1 MITLLMD
8 SCKYH
13 SMCRE
18 RLISLK
24 IQSEVDFLCFIAMTT
39 LVVVAMV
46 VNCFVHVA
54 MINQY
59 VDSLSKVPV
68 LVTSPFDSNI
78 VSIPLLVYFQ
88 LGGMYSV

>member
-1 MITLLMD
+1 MTYKSSVAEEI
-8 SCKYH
+8 SQP
-13 SMCRE
+13 S
-18 RLISLK
+18 LI
-24 IQSEVDFLCFIAMTT
+24 
-39 LVVVAMV
+39 LVVAKV

-59 VDSLSKVPV
+59 VDSLSEVPV
-68 LVTSPFDSNI
+68 LVTSPSDSNL

>member
-1 MITLLMD
+1 MAYNSSVAEETSTRTRAI
-8 SCKYH
+8 
-13 SMCRE
+13 
-18 RLISLK
+18 
-24 IQSEVDFLCFIAMTT
+24 

-59 VDSLSKVPV
+59 VDSLSKEPV
-68 LVTSPFDSNI
+68 LVTSPPFDSSL

>member
-1 MITLLMD
+1 MTYKSSVAEEI
-8 SCKYH
+8 SRP
-13 SMCRE
+13 S
-18 RLISLK
+18 LI
-24 IQSEVDFLCFIAMTT
+24 
-39 LVVVAMV
+39 LVVAKV

-59 VDSLSKVPV
+59 VDSLSEVPV
-68 LVTSPFDSNI
+68 LVTSPSDSNL

>member
-1 MITLLMD
+1 MRCVSSVVAYNYSVAEVTIT
-8 SCKYH
+8 
-13 SMCRE
+13 RPWA
-18 RLISLK
+18 I
-24 IQSEVDFLCFIAMTT
+24 

-59 VDSLSKVPV
+59 VDSLSKEPV
-68 LVTSPFDSNI
+68 LVTSPFDSNL

-88 LGGMYSV
+88 LGGCIVCD